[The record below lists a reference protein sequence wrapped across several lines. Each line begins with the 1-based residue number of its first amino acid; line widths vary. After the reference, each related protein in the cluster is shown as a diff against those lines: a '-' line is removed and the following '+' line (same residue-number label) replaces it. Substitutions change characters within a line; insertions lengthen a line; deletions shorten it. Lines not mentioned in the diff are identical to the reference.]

1 MDGLKFPIDPS
12 LLALNKKSE
21 PNLAA
26 VHDAD
31 EARRVAEDFEA
42 FFIAQMIGTMFS
54 GIKTDGPFG
63 GGFGETIYK
72 SMLADE
78 YGKVMARRG
87 NVGIADVVQHEILKL
102 QEVQAN
108 EHDGTN

>member
-12 LLALNKKSE
+12 LLALNQKSE

-26 VHDAD
+26 VRDAE
-31 EARRVAEDFEA
+31 EARQVAEDFEA
-42 FFIAQMIGTMFS
+42 FFIAQMVGTMFS

-87 NVGIADVVQHEILKL
+87 NVGIADVVQREILKL
-102 QEVQAN
+102 QEVQTD

>member
-1 MDGLKFPIDPS
+1 MDGLKLPIDPS
-12 LLALNKKSE
+12 LLTLSQKPDPKL
-21 PNLAA
+21 PA
-26 VHDAD
+26 VRDVE

-42 FFIAQMIGTMFS
+42 FFIAQMVGTMFS
-54 GIKTDGPFG
+54 SIKTEGPFG
-63 GGFGETIYK
+63 GGFGETIYR

-87 NVGIADVVQHEILKL
+87 DVGIADVVQREILKL
-102 QEVQAN
+102 QEVQAD